1 MRLSVDFFERLASA
15 RAPTYVLRLLAQEAG
30 ALGFP
35 TFAIWALP
43 GPVLADLP
51 PFFHT
56 NWAPH
61 FVDMLRD
68 HIDDDPV
75 SQVAVLTTRTVSWRE
90 LTDGRSPLR
99 LTGGHRAAIALAE
112 EAGVRHGLIVPIHGP
127 HGYWA
132 VASFHGGDGSEP
144 SGTRALL
151 HLYAL
156 YAHERLRELH
166 ADGACE
172 DARPGLG
179 PREREALTWMLAG
192 ETDECI
198 AAHMGVSL
206 RTVRFHFDSARRKL
220 GCRTRA
226 QALVLA
232 VQTGLISP

>member
-1 MRLSVDFFERLASA
+1 MRLSVEFFERLATA
-15 RAPTYVLRLLAQEAG
+15 RAPVDVLRLLAQEAG

-35 TFAIWALP
+35 TFAIGALP
-43 GPVLADLP
+43 GPMLLDLP

-56 NWAPH
+56 NWAPEL
-61 FVDMLRD
+61 VDMLRD

-75 SQVAVLTTRTVSWRE
+75 SRVATLTTRTVSWVE
-90 LTDGRSPLR
+90 LKGGRSPLR
-99 LTGGHRAAIALAE
+99 LTAGHRAALALVE

-127 HGYWA
+127 HGYRA
-132 VASFHGGDGSEP
+132 VASFHGGDGAEP
-144 SGTRALL
+144 PGARALL

-166 ADGACE
+166 AG
-172 DARPGLG
+172 DARTGAPPPIG
-179 PREREALTWMLAG
+179 PREREALRWMLAG
-192 ETDECI
+192 EADEAI
-198 AAHMGVSL
+198 AARMGVSL

-232 VQTGLISP
+232 VQKGLIAP